1 MPGARTPIGKVAVEL
16 PTVVVVAVGGAVGAV
31 TVVSGGV
38 VGSTDGVF
46 VGVGS
51 DLLAV
56 GVMAVVVVVAVL

>member
-1 MPGARTPIGKVAVEL
+1 MAVEL